1 MQQTL
6 RKVAVIGGI
15 RTPFCRGNT
24 GYDDL
29 TNLDLMTA
37 VLNGLVEKYHL
48 EGEHIDE
55 VVGGAVVTH
64 ARDFNLTR
72 EAVIGTKL
80 REDTPGVTL
89 SQACG
94 TSLQAA
100 LGSAA
105 KIAIA
110 QIECAIATG
119 SDTVSD
125 PPIEL
130 KRSFAKRLAK
140 VGSTK
145 GTVNKASAFFSGFSL
160 GDLAVSPPANAEPR
174 TGLSMGQHTELM
186 AKEWHIPRADQDQ
199 LAYESHKKAAAAYDT
214 GFLDDLLV
222 PTSGVFRDNNLR
234 PDIDLQKIAQLKP
247 AFDREHGTLTA
258 ANSTP
263 LTDGAS
269 AVLLASEDWAAKH
282 GLAPMAYLTHGSHYA
297 IDFVDAGRG
306 LLMAPTIAV
315 SKMLDQAG
323 LSLQDFAFYEIHE
336 AFAAQVLC
344 TLKAWQDPEYCKTM
358 LGKDAPLGSI
368 DRSKMNVRGS
378 SLAYGHPFAAT
389 GGRIIGML
397 AKILEENRGGRGL
410 ISICT
415 AGGMGV
421 CAILERPRGSMA
433 RDAALNTQ
441 TAAAFSGPPV
451 TQTIPIGDPLNPS
464 TENVPPNVGVAPAS
478 EVPLALEVP
487 MIADQLDLAA
497 ASTPVLDE
505 ADSLRNAVVS
515 TSTPVIADQLDEAA
529 AHTPAPGDQGR

>member
-1 MQQTL
+1 MQQNL
-6 RKVAVIGGI
+6 RKVAVIGGV

-37 VLNGLVEKYHL
+37 AMNGLVEKYHL

-64 ARDFNLTR
+64 ARDFNLAR

-105 KIAIA
+105 KIAIG
-110 QIECAIATG
+110 QIEVAIATG

-130 KRSFAKRLAK
+130 KRQFAKRLAR
-140 VGSTK
+140 VGAEK
-145 GTVNKASAFFSGFSL
+145 TVTRKAGAFFSGFSL
-160 GDLAVSPPANAEPR
+160 GDLAFSPPANAEPR
-174 TGLSMGQHTELM
+174 TGLSMGQHCELM
-186 AKEWHIPRADQDQ
+186 AKEWQISRSDQDQ
-199 LAYESHKKAAAAYDT
+199 LAYESHKKAAAAYDA

-234 PDIDLQKIAQLKP
+234 EDTSLEKMAALKP
-247 AFDREHGTLTA
+247 AFDRENGTLTA

-269 AVLLASEDWAAKH
+269 AVLLASEDWAAVHNLK
-282 GLAPMAYLTHGSHYA
+282 PMAYLTYGRHYG
-297 IDFVDAGRG
+297 IDFVDQAKG

-323 LSLQDFAFYEIHE
+323 LTLQDFDFYEIHE

-344 TLKAWQDPEYCKTM
+344 TLKAWEDPQYCKTM
-358 LGKDAPLGSI
+358 LGKDRPLGSI
-368 DRSKMNVRGS
+368 DRAKMNVKGS

-389 GGRIIGML
+389 GGRIIATL
-397 AKILEENRGGRGL
+397 AKILEENGGGRGL

-421 CAILERPRGSMA
+421 CAILERPRDGMGATSLKPA
-433 RDAALNTQ
+433 VGEAT
-441 TAAAFSGPPV
+441 
-451 TQTIPIGDPLNPS
+451 
-464 TENVPPNVGVAPAS
+464 VPPGETTAS
-478 EVPLALEVP
+478 
-487 MIADQLDLAA
+487 MQQ
-497 ASTPVLDE
+497 S
-505 ADSLRNAVVS
+505 
-515 TSTPVIADQLDEAA
+515 
-529 AHTPAPGDQGR
+529 

>member
-1 MQQTL
+1 MQQNL
-6 RKVAVIGGI
+6 RKVAVIGGV

-24 GYDDL
+24 GYDEL

-37 VLNGLVEKYHL
+37 VLNGLVAKYGL
-48 EGEHIDE
+48 EGQHIDE

-80 REDTPGVTL
+80 KEDTPGVTL

-105 KIAIA
+105 KIATG
-110 QIECAIATG
+110 QIDVAIACG

-130 KRSFAKRLAK
+130 KRQFAKRLARVSAEK
-140 VGSTK
+140 SVTG
-145 GTVNKASAFFSGFSL
+145 KAGAFFNGFSL
-160 GDLAVSPPANAEPR
+160 GDLAVNPPANAEPR
-174 TGLSMGQHTELM
+174 TGLSMGQHCELM
-186 AKEWHIPRADQDQ
+186 AKEWHIGREAQDQ
-199 LAYESHKKAAAAYDT
+199 LAFESHKKAAAAYDA

-222 PTSGVFRDNNLR
+222 PASGVFRDNNLR
-234 PDIDLQKIAQLKP
+234 ADIVLEKIAQLKP
-247 AFDREHGTLTA
+247 AFDRENGTLTA

-269 AVLLASEDWAAKH
+269 AVLLASEEWAAAH
-282 GLAPMAYLTHGSHYA
+282 GLKPLAYLTYGQHYG

-315 SKMLDQAG
+315 SKMLDRAG
-323 LSLQDFAFYEIHE
+323 LTLQDFDFYEIHE

-344 TLKAWQDPEYCKTM
+344 TLKAWEDPQYCKAM

-368 DRSKMNVRGS
+368 DRAKLNVKGS

-389 GGRIIGML
+389 GARIVAML
-397 AKILEENRGGRGL
+397 AKMLEENGGGRGL

-421 CAILERPRGSMA
+421 CAILERPREVA
-433 RDAALNTQ
+433 VQPVQEAIAQAVHAEPAAV
-441 TAAAFSGPPV
+441 AEA
-451 TQTIPIGDPLNPS
+451 
-464 TENVPPNVGVAPAS
+464 APAP
-478 EVPLALEVP
+478 EHPELPAE
-487 MIADQLDLAA
+487 
-497 ASTPVLDE
+497 
-505 ADSLRNAVVS
+505 
-515 TSTPVIADQLDEAA
+515 TSNQ
-529 AHTPAPGDQGR
+529 

>member
-1 MQQTL
+1 MQGSM
-6 RKVAVIGGI
+6 RKVAVIGGV

-37 VLNGLVEKYHL
+37 ALNGLIEKFRL

-105 KIAIA
+105 KIATG
-110 QIECAIATG
+110 QIEAAIATG

-130 KRSFAKRLAK
+130 KRQFAKRLARVSAEK
-140 VGSTK
+140 SMTK
-145 GTVNKASAFFSGFSL
+145 KAGTFFNGFSL
-160 GDLAVSPPANAEPR
+160 GDLSVSPPANAEPR
-174 TGLSMGQHTELM
+174 TGLSMGQHCELM
-186 AKEWHIPRADQDQ
+186 AKEWNISRADQDQ
-199 LAYESHKKAAAAYDT
+199 LAYESHKKAAAAYDS
-214 GFLDDLLV
+214 GFLDNLLV

-234 PDIDLQKIAQLKP
+234 ADISLDKIAQLRP
-247 AFDREHGTLTA
+247 AFDRENGTLTA

-269 AVLLASEDWAAKH
+269 AVLLTSEEWASAH
-282 GLAPMAYLTHGSHYA
+282 GMKPMAYLTYGQHYG
-297 IDFVDAGRG
+297 INFVDEAKG

-315 SKMLDQAG
+315 SRMLDRAG
-323 LSLQDFAFYEIHE
+323 LTLQDFDFYEIHE

-344 TLKAWQDPEYCKTM
+344 TLKAWEDPQYCKDM
-358 LGKDAPLGSI
+358 LGKDKPLGSI
-368 DRSKMNVRGS
+368 NRSKLNVKGS

-389 GGRIIGML
+389 GARIVGML
-397 AKILEENRGGRGL
+397 AKILEENGGGRGL

-421 CAILERPRGSMA
+421 CAIMERPR
-433 RDAALNTQ
+433 
-441 TAAAFSGPPV
+441 
-451 TQTIPIGDPLNPS
+451 
-464 TENVPPNVGVAPAS
+464 
-478 EVPLALEVP
+478 
-487 MIADQLDLAA
+487 
-497 ASTPVLDE
+497 E
-505 ADSLRNAVVS
+505 ADAGARVAEPVFEVLPEPQNPPPAAE
-515 TSTPVIADQLDEAA
+515 TPSGWTTAN
-529 AHTPAPGDQGR
+529 GSS